1 MTCSFPEVAM
11 LTRHYSLAA
20 LLGLSAL
27 AACASTP
34 PQSAPAAASSAYV
47 TGSRIAVPV
56 DTRTGAPDANPA
68 QQQVSSQDIE
78 LSGQTNTAAA
88 LRRLVPAVH

>member
-1 MTCSFPEVAM
+1 M

-56 DTRTGAPDANPA
+56 DARTGAPDADPA
-68 QQQVSSQDIE
+68 QQQVSSQDLE
-78 LSGQTNTAAA
+78 LSGQTNTATA

>member
-1 MTCSFPEVAM
+1 MTSSFPEVAM
-11 LTRHYSLAA
+11 LTRHFSLAA

-34 PQSAPAAASSAYV
+34 PQSAPSSAYV

-56 DTRTGAPDANPA
+56 DTRTGAPDANPG
-68 QQQVSSQDIE
+68 QQQVSGQDME
-78 LSGQTNTAAA
+78 LTGQTDNAAA

>member
-1 MTCSFPEVAM
+1 MF
-11 LTRHYSLAA
+11 TRHYPTAA

-27 AACASTP
+27 AACASIP
-34 PQSAPAAASSAYV
+34 PQPAPAAASSAYV

-68 QQQVSSQDIE
+68 QQQVSSEDIE
-78 LSGQTNTAAA
+78 LTGADQHCRRAA
-88 LRRLVPAVH
+88 PAGPGCPLNA

>member
-1 MTCSFPEVAM
+1 MS
-11 LTRHYSLAA
+11 TRQYSIAA
-20 LLGLSAL
+20 LLSLSAL
-27 AACASTP
+27 GACASTP

-78 LSGQTNTAAA
+78 LTGQTNTAAA

>member
-1 MTCSFPEVAM
+1 MF
-11 LTRHYSLAA
+11 TRRYPMAA

-34 PQSAPAAASSAYV
+34 PQSAPSAASSVYV

-68 QQQVSSQDIE
+68 QQQVSAQDIE
-78 LSGQTNTAAA
+78 LTGQTDTAAA
-88 LRRLVPAVH
+88 LRRLVPADH